1 EAGGTRDSGGT
12 GVTGGTGDTGST
24 HVLRGTRGTRNT
36 GRTGNTN
43 IPMDTRSTVSVLT
56 TEGVGG
62 TGSTPF
68 PRGTRNSE
76 RTGETERI
84 PSDTRKS
91 VDTGHAENTNI
102 PRETSGTGDVMDAG
116 DVGESQTTV
125 VPRPPIPH
133 HRPCRS
139 PNTAPQFQPSSYQAT
154 VEENQP
160 AGTPVIKVTAQ
171 DPDEGEAGRLH
182 YAMAALFDSRSDAL
196 FTVDPVTGAI
206 STAAPLDRESKST
219 HVFRVTA
226 VDHGIPRRSAM
237 ATLTV
242 TVSDTNDHNP
252 AFEQPEYRESVRENL
267 EVGYEVLTVRA
278 TDGDAGPN
286 ANILYR
292 LLNAGDANEVFEID
306 SRSGVIRT
314 RGSVDREAVDAF
326 ELLVE
331 ATDQGQDP
339 GPRSATATV
348 RIAVE
353 DDNDNAPQFSERRY
367 VAQVPEDTV
376 PNAAVLQVT
385 ATDRDKGSNALV
397 HYSIVS
403 GNTRGHFYIDA
414 QTGTL
419 DVVTPLDYE
428 ITKEFTLRIRAQDG
442 GRPPLSNISGLV
454 TIQVLDVN
462 DNAPIFVSTPFQA
475 TVLENVPVGYSV
487 IHVQAIDAD
496 SGDNSRLVYTLL
508 ETGTSF
514 PFAINNST
522 GWIVVASELDRE
534 VVDFYSFGVEAQDQG
549 TPPMASTASVS
560 VTILDVND
568 NSPEFTQREY
578 GARLNED
585 AAVGTSVLT
594 VSAVDRDANSVIT
607 YQISSGNTRNRFSIT
622 SQSGGGLISLAL
634 PLDYKLE
641 RQYLLTIAASD
652 GTRQDTAQ
660 VVVNVT
666 DANTHRPVFQSSH
679 YTININEDR
688 PVGTTVVVIS
698 ATDEDTGENAR
709 ITYLMEDSI
718 PQFSI
723 ATETGAVTTQMELD
737 YEDQVSYTLAIT
749 ARDNGIPQK
758 SDTTYLEILVSDVN
772 DNAPQFLRHSYQ
784 GSIYEDVPTF
794 TSVLQVSA
802 TDRDSGLNGRVFYT
816 FQGGDDGDG
825 DFIIE
830 STSGIV
836 RTLRRLDREN
846 VPLYSLRAFAVDK
859 GVPARR
865 TPVEIQVTVL
875 DVNDNPPV
883 FEQDEFDIFVEENSP
898 IGLVVARITATD
910 PDEGTNAQIMYQ
922 IVEGNIPEV
931 FQLDIFSGEL
941 TALADLDYETKAE
954 YIMVVQATSAPLVSR
969 ATIHVRLRD
978 TNDNSPQLKNFEILF
993 NNYITN
999 RSGSFPG
1006 GVIGRIPAHDPDVS
1020 DHLTYAFEQGNELNL
1035 VLLDP
1040 HSGDLRLSPALDNNR
1055 PLEAVMRVSVSD
1067 GVHSATAQCTL
1078 RVTVIT
1084 DEMLSNSITLRLA
1097 DMSQERF
1104 LSPLLSRFLEG
1115 VASVLATPRHRVVL
1129 FNIQTDTDVGPAR
1142 ILNVS
1147 LSALLPATVPGA
1159 SRFFSSEELQER
1171 LYLNRSL
1178 LAATTA
1184 QRVLPFDD
1192 NVCLREPCENYMRC
1206 VSVLQFDSSAPF
1218 LASDTILFRP
1228 IHPVTGLRCRCPP
1241 GFTGDYCETEIDLC
1255 YSSPCGSNG
1264 RCRSREGGYTCE
1276 CHEDFTAG
1284 DKDAGGGEEIPTLL
1298 LRVLGVTLG
1307 SPGRTRG
1314 LLESGEERGPP
1325 LPILE
1330 MLVPSGYHTGEPCK
1344 LSTWGGHSG
1353 FNGEMCGRWESLSQF
1368 WGSGC
1373 HSGEH
1378 CELSARG
1385 GRCTPG
1391 VCRNGGT
1398 CLNLLVGG
1406 FWCQCPPGHY
1416 EKPFCTMS
1424 TRSFPPHSFLTFRGL
1439 RQRFHFTLGLT
1450 FATQERD
1457 GLLLYNGRFNERHD
1471 FVALE
1476 IVDEQLQLT
1485 FSAGETT
1492 TTVSPFVPGGVSDGQ
1507 WHRVQLHYYNK
1518 PVVGRSGV
1526 PQGPSE
1532 QKVAVVTVDDCDTA
1546 MALRFGPRLGNYSC
1560 AAQGTQTGSKKSLD
1574 LTGPLLLGGVPTLPE
1589 SFPIRSRHFVG
1600 CMRHLHIDQRPVD
1613 MAAFIANNG
1622 TLPGCPPKK
1631 TLCDTNT
1638 CYNGGTCVH
1647 EWEGFSCRCPLGFG
1661 GKTCQEEMAGP
1672 QRFVGS
1678 SRVAWNGLAL
1688 PLSMPWPVR
1697 IMFRTRHPRGVLL
1710 RAGAGA
1716 RLTLILQLSEG
1727 QVEAAAW
1734 QGGARLATLH
1744 LPQAKVNDGAWHH
1757 VELELRGGPGR
1768 SPSATLLL
1776 LTLDYGRHQAVGD
1789 VSGELQGLRLHTL
1802 SLGGLLGNSG
1812 TVEEGFQGCLQGL
1825 RVGDPV
1831 VTAGALNLAQAV
1843 QVNVEGGCAL
1853 PDPCDSGP
1861 CPPHSYCSDDWD
1873 SFSCRCH
1880 PGYFGDSC
1888 VSACA
1893 LDPCEPPGTCTRR
1906 PGTAPGYACHC
1917 PPGTFGAL
1925 CQHRLVTL
1933 WGTRVCWR
1941 SMEHPGGGGGHC
1953 KGHQGQ
1959 GVSGGWASGCA
1970 MGTVHGQELW
1980 WGSMERAQWL
1990 CKSGGRCSHARG
2002 GGGDTPRVA
2011 PAAAMS
2017 PTASTQTATRPR
2029 ASVAVRWDLPAVVTS
2044 PANPC
2049 HPPVTPLFSPATSL
2063 SSHHCP
2069 VTPYHA
2075 PNNPS
2080 DNHYRP
2086 PGGDTCHP
2094 CECYPTG
2101 SLSRRCDANTG
2112 QCPCKAGV
2120 IGRHCDRCDNPF
2132 AEVTASGCEVNYDSC
2147 PRAIEASIWWPR
2159 TRFGLPAAAPCPK
2172 GSVGT
2177 ALRHCDEHKGWL
2189 PPNLFNC
2196 SALAFAALRP
2206 WVSWG
2211 NTSGSQQLVGNESRW
2226 DAGQSQRVALALREA
2241 MREARGYFGSDVHLA
2256 YRLAGALLRHESRQR
2271 GFRLAATQ
2279 DVHFTEN
2286 LLRVS
2291 SALLDMGNKRH
2302 WELIQQTEGGTAQL
2316 LQHFEEYARALARNM
2331 PQTYLSPFT
2340 IVTPN
2345 IVVSVVRLDKS
2356 SFAGARLPR
2365 YEALQGEKLPDLET
2379 TVILPDS
2386 IFWPPEDRRSS
2397 TGHGQAP
2404 QGTGGQEEEEEED
2417 EAGEEEKEEE
2427 AGMTVHF
2434 DTDKRSLRVPKRPII
2449 NTPVVSISVHMG
2461 GMDGVG
2467 GTGTPQALAKPVTL
2481 QFRLLETQER
2491 SKPICVFW
2499 NHSLWAGSVG
2509 GWSARGCEVTF
2520 RNQSHVSCQCHHLT
2534 SFAVLMD
2541 ISRRERSVTSRGEW
2555 PLEGGGA
2562 WGLCIWLEGGHG
2574 LAVTGWVQLACT
2586 VVAIL
2591 LQFLYLS
2598 AVGWALLEALHL
2610 YRRRS
2615 EPRHVDRGP
2624 MRFYHVLGWGLPA
2637 FITGLAVGL
2646 DPEGYGNPD
2655 FCWLALHDSL
2665 VWSLAGPCAAA
2676 LAVGIF
2682 FLVLAARATC
2692 ATAQGF
2698 QKKGS
2703 ASGVRTAAVLLAVPS
2718 LAWLLALLSV
2728 NSDTLLCHYLFAASN
2743 CLQGPLIFLSCVVL
2757 SKEVRRSLRLSCA
2770 RCRHPPLASKAT
2782 LTPAYGRDS
2791 TYVAGQLYP
2800 PSGGGSSGSLHSTA
2814 RSGKSHHSYIPF
2826 VRREDSGLA
2835 GSPGLVPL
2843 PESGGLFLDAQDQ
2856 PEGMASPIGQVRPAS
2871 AQEAGGVSGHP
2882 LTHDPPEHDTDSD
2895 SDLSLDD
2902 PSGSYG
2908 STHSSDSEDEAPR
2921 GWDPLPGAPP
2931 GPPSPGDPLVPPGC
2945 PYWPG
2950 EFVTRASESEGPGG
2964 SEGLQV
2970 QPAGGQGH
2978 PWGDHPQHNG
2988 EALPRDPL
2996 LLPLPHPH
3004 KGTGCHGKGGHSNL
3018 TSPPMGD
3025 AAPAGILKKKCL
3037 PPISERSSAQRPGPP
3052 PPPPACTAASSGSDG
3067 GAPPISRPRQSLQEQ
3082 LSGLTPIAMS
3092 IHTGTADEDSSGSE
3106 SDETSI

>member
-1 EAGGTRDSGGT
+1 MQSGAEGPQPQPQLPPAPHLRGGVTHGRVAPFHPHAGGLGCAPLRVRGKPPAAPRVSGGT
-12 GVTGGTGDTGST
+12 GGERPRESPEPPAEAGGSRRSKCRPGAGGPLPATRPTRSAGGGLDSAPPARTHAPGTAPAWGMAAPTDRGDPPPSSFPSPSQSGPAPA
-24 HVLRGTRGTRNT
+24 
-36 GRTGNTN
+36 N
-43 IPMDTRSTVSVLT
+43 IPC
-56 TEGVGG
+56 
-62 TGSTPF
+62 P
-68 PRGTRNSE
+68 
-76 RTGETERI
+76 
-84 PSDTRKS
+84 
-91 VDTGHAENTNI
+91 
-102 PRETSGTGDVMDAG
+102 
-116 DVGESQTTV
+116 
-125 VPRPPIPH
+125 
-133 HRPCRS
+133 
-139 PNTAPQFQPSSYQAT
+139 PQFPSSYQAT
-154 VEENQP
+154 VEENRP
-160 AGTPVIKVTAQ
+160 AGTPVTQVTAQ
-171 DPDEGEAGRLH
+171 DPDEGEAGRLR

-196 FTVDPVTGAI
+196 FTVDAVTGAI

-226 VDHGIPRRSAM
+226 VDHGTPRRSAM

-242 TVSDTNDHNP
+242 TVSDANDHDP

-278 TDGDAGPN
+278 TDGDSGPN

-314 RGSVDREAVDAF
+314 RGPVDREAVDAF

-348 RIAVE
+348 RITVE
-353 DDNDNAPQFSERRY
+353 DDNDNTPQFSERRY
-367 VAQVPEDTV
+367 VAQVPEDVV
-376 PNAAVLQVT
+376 PNAAVLRVT

-428 ITKEFTLRIRAQDG
+428 VTKEFTLRIRAQDG

-508 ETGTSF
+508 ETGTGF
-514 PFAINNST
+514 PFTINNST

-560 VTILDVND
+560 VTVLDVND

-594 VSAVDRDANSVIT
+594 VSAIDRDANSVIT

-622 SQSGGGLISLAL
+622 SQSGGGLLSLAL

-660 VVVNVT
+660 VIVNVT

-679 YTININEDR
+679 YTVNINEDR

-709 ITYLMEDSI
+709 ITYVMEDSI
-718 PQFSI
+718 PQFRI
-723 ATETGAVTTQMELD
+723 AAETGAVTTQMELD

-784 GSIYEDVPTF
+784 GSIYEDVPPF

-846 VPLYSLRAFAVDK
+846 VPLYSLRAFAMDK
-859 GVPARR
+859 GFPARR

-941 TALADLDYETKAE
+941 TALADLDYEAKAE

-969 ATIHVRLRD
+969 ATVHVRLRD
-978 TNDNSPQLKNFEILF
+978 ANDNSPQLKNFEILF

-1115 VASVLATPRHRVVL
+1115 VAAVLATPRHRVVL

-1147 LSALLPATVPGA
+1147 LSALLPAVVPGA

-1178 LAATTA
+1178 LAVTTA
-1184 QRVLPFDD
+1184 QHVLPFDD

-1276 CHEDFTAG
+1276 CHEDFT
-1284 DKDAGGGEEIPTLL
+1284 
-1298 LRVLGVTLG
+1298 
-1307 SPGRTRG
+1307 
-1314 LLESGEERGPP
+1314 
-1325 LPILE
+1325 
-1330 MLVPSGYHTGEPCK
+1330 
-1344 LSTWGGHSG
+1344 
-1353 FNGEMCGRWESLSQF
+1353 
-1368 WGSGC
+1368 
-1373 HSGEH
+1373 GEH

-1406 FWCQCPPGHY
+1406 FRCQCPPGHY

-1424 TRSFPPHSFLTFRGL
+1424 TRSFPPRSFLTFRGL

-1450 FATQERD
+1450 FATRERD

-1638 CYNGGTCVH
+1638 CHNGGTCVH
-1647 EWEGFSCRCPLGFG
+1647 EWGGFSCRCPLGFG

-1688 PLSMPWPVR
+1688 PLSLPWPLR

-1710 RAGAGA
+1710 RAGAGG
-1716 RLTLILQLSEG
+1716 RLTLTLQVG
-1727 QVEAAAW
+1727 MGGTW
-1734 QGGARLATLH
+1734 GGHGGGRQGSFPEESAR
-1744 LPQAKVNDGAWHH
+1744 G
-1757 VELELRGGPGR
+1757 
-1768 SPSATLLL
+1768 
-1776 LTLDYGRHQAVGD
+1776 
-1789 VSGELQGLRLHTL
+1789 
-1802 SLGGLLGNSG
+1802 
-1812 TVEEGFQGCLQGL
+1812 GL

-1831 VTAGALNLAQAV
+1831 VTAGALSLAQAV

-1861 CPPHSYCSDDWD
+1861 CPSHSYCSDDWD

-1906 PGTAPGYACHC
+1906 PGTASGYACHC

-1925 CQHRLVTL
+1925 CQHRLAQPCPR
-1933 WGTRVCWR
+1933 G
-1941 SMEHPGGGGGHC
+1941 
-1953 KGHQGQ
+1953 
-1959 GVSGGWASGCA
+1959 
-1970 MGTVHGQELW
+1970 W
-1980 WGSMERAQWL
+1980 WGHPTCGPCSCDVTHGFDPDCNKTTGECR
-1990 CKSGGRCSHARG
+1990 CK
-2002 GGGDTPRVA
+2002 
-2011 PAAAMS
+2011 
-2017 PTASTQTATRPR
+2017 
-2029 ASVAVRWDLPAVVTS
+2029 
-2044 PANPC
+2044 
-2049 HPPVTPLFSPATSL
+2049 
-2063 SSHHCP
+2063 
-2069 VTPYHA
+2069 
-2075 PNNPS
+2075 

-2101 SLSRRCDANTG
+2101 SLSRRCDATTG

-2159 TRFGLPAAAPCPK
+2159 TRFGLPATAPCPK

-2206 WVSWG
+2206 W
-2211 NTSGSQQLVGNESRW
+2211 LVGNESRW
-2226 DAGQSQRVALALREA
+2226 DAGQSRRVALALREA
-2241 MREARGYFGSDVHLA
+2241 MRGARGYFGSDVHLA

-2286 LLRVS
+2286 LLRVG
-2291 SALLDMGNKRH
+2291 SALLDAGNKRH

-2316 LQHFEEYARALARNM
+2316 LRHFEEYARALAWNM

-2345 IVVSVVRLDKS
+2345 IGQWGHAWPEGCER
-2356 SFAGARLPR
+2356 GICPGTWARWGHVCAWGH
-2365 YEALQGEKLPDLET
+2365 ALGSLTP
-2379 TVILPDS
+2379 V
-2386 IFWPPEDRRSS
+2386 PP
-2397 TGHGQAP
+2397 
-2404 QGTGGQEEEEEED
+2404 
-2417 EAGEEEKEEE
+2417 
-2427 AGMTVHF
+2427 
-2434 DTDKRSLRVPKRPII
+2434 RVPKRPVI
-2449 NTPVVSISVHMG
+2449 NTPVVSISVHAG
-2461 GMDGVG
+2461 GAGGVG
-2467 GTGTPQALAKPVTL
+2467 GTGTPRALAKPVTL

-2499 NHSLWAGSVG
+2499 NHSLAGGAG

-2520 RNQSHVSCQCHHLT
+2520 RNRSHVSCQCHHLT

-2541 ISRRERSVTSRGEW
+2541 ISRRENGEVL
-2555 PLEGGGA
+2555 PLAALTYGSLGV
-2562 WGLCIWLEGGHG
+2562 G
-2574 LAVTGWVQLACT
+2574 LAGLALVVLALGTLRQLRSNRHSIRRHGAAALLLAQLVFLLGINQLACT

-2665 VWSLAGPCAAA
+2665 VWSLAGPCAA
-2676 LAVGIF
+2676 VGIF

-2692 ATAQGF
+2692 ATPQGF

-2703 ASGVRTAAVLLAVPS
+2703 ASGVRTAAVLLAMPS

-2743 CLQGPLIFLSCVVL
+2743 CLQVSGDPQNTHPETPKTHTPGTSRATTPGTTKD
-2757 SKEVRRSLRLSCA
+2757 SRTPKP
-2770 RCRHPPLASKAT
+2770 PPLGLLETPEPPEPPT
-2782 LTPAYGRDS
+2782 LGTSRLPHLFVGHPMGTEGSFAICRALRGGTQCVWGTSTTPWCPWGAPSAYGGPSSCLR
-2791 TYVAGQLYP
+2791 YQWGA
-2800 PSGGGSSGSLHSTA
+2800 PSGYGGTLILFA
-2814 RSGKSHHSYIPF
+2814 
-2826 VRREDSGLA
+2826 
-2835 GSPGLVPL
+2835 VP
-2843 PESGGLFLDAQDQ
+2843 
-2856 PEGMASPIGQVRPAS
+2856 V
-2871 AQEAGGVSGHP
+2871 
-2882 LTHDPPEHDTDSD
+2882 
-2895 SDLSLDD
+2895 
-2902 PSGSYG
+2902 
-2908 STHSSDSEDEAPR
+2908 
-2921 GWDPLPGAPP
+2921 
-2931 GPPSPGDPLVPPGC
+2931 GC
-2945 PYWPG
+2945 
-2950 EFVTRASESEGPGG
+2950 T
-2964 SEGLQV
+2964 
-2970 QPAGGQGH
+2970 
-2978 PWGDHPQHNG
+2978 
-2988 EALPRDPL
+2988 
-2996 LLPLPHPH
+2996 
-3004 KGTGCHGKGGHSNL
+3004 
-3018 TSPPMGD
+3018 
-3025 AAPAGILKKKCL
+3025 
-3037 PPISERSSAQRPGPP
+3037 
-3052 PPPPACTAASSGSDG
+3052 
-3067 GAPPISRPRQSLQEQ
+3067 
-3082 LSGLTPIAMS
+3082 
-3092 IHTGTADEDSSGSE
+3092 
-3106 SDETSI
+3106 

>member
-1 EAGGTRDSGGT
+1 SVCAIHTRGWVCATPAPLRALLHPRAPPAGSTPPRPPPPPALHAVPGPALLPAAAGAGGTGTAGGARGRGGGWGGWGEKRRRRRRGGAGRSGHRRQRPHRAMGAPPAR
-12 GVTGGTGDTGST
+12 GAALRLPPPPPPPPPPPLLSPVT
-24 HVLRGTRGTRNT
+24 
-36 GRTGNTN
+36 
-43 IPMDTRSTVSVLT
+43 
-56 TEGVGG
+56 
-62 TGSTPF
+62 
-68 PRGTRNSE
+68 
-76 RTGETERI
+76 
-84 PSDTRKS
+84 PSHSRW
-91 VDTGHAENTNI
+91 
-102 PRETSGTGDVMDAG
+102 R
-116 DVGESQTTV
+116 
-125 VPRPPIPH
+125 
-133 HRPCRS
+133 RS
-139 PNTAPQFQPSSYQAT
+139 PNTAPQFQPSSYQAS
-154 VEENQP
+154 VGENRP
-160 AGTPVIKVTAQ
+160 AGTPVTRVTAV

-196 FTVDPVTGAI
+196 FAMDPDTGTVT
-206 STAAPLDRESKST
+206 TATPLDRESKST

-226 VDHGIPRRSAM
+226 VDHGTPRRSAM

-242 TVSDTNDHNP
+242 TVSDANDHDP

-286 ANILYR
+286 ANVLYR
-292 LLNAGDANEVFEID
+292 LLNAGGANEVFEID
-306 SRSGVIRT
+306 PRSGVIRT
-314 RGSVDREAVDAF
+314 RGPVDREAVEAF

-331 ATDQGQDP
+331 ATDQGQEP
-339 GPRSATATV
+339 GPRSAMATV

-353 DDNDNAPQFSERRY
+353 DDNDNAPQFSEKRY
-367 VAQVPEDTV
+367 VAQVPEDV
-376 PNAAVLQVT
+376 APNSAVLRVT

-414 QTGTL
+414 QTGAL
-419 DVVTPLDYE
+419 DVVSPLDYE
-428 ITKEFTLRIRAQDG
+428 VSKEFTLRIRAQDG

-496 SGDNSRLVYTLL
+496 SGDNGRLVYTLL
-508 ETGTSF
+508 ETGAGF
-514 PFAINNST
+514 PFTINNST

-534 VVDFYSFGVEAQDQG
+534 AVDFYNFEVEAQDQG
-549 TPPMASTASVS
+549 NPPMASSASVS

-578 GARLNED
+578 SARLNED

-679 YTININEDR
+679 YTVNVNEDR

-718 PQFSI
+718 PQFRI
-723 ATETGAVTTQMELD
+723 AAETGAVTTQMELD

-749 ARDNGIPQK
+749 ARDNGIPQ
-758 SDTTYLEILVSDVN
+758 N
-772 DNAPQFLRHSYQ
+772 
-784 GSIYEDVPTF
+784 
-794 TSVLQVSA
+794 VLQVSA

-846 VPLYSLRAFAVDK
+846 VPLYTLRAFAVDK
-859 GVPARR
+859 GVPAKR

-883 FEQDEFDIFVEENSP
+883 FERDEFDIFVEENSP

-941 TALADLDYETKAE
+941 TALADLDYESKAE
-954 YIMVVQATSAPLVSR
+954 YVMVVQATSAPLVSR
-969 ATIHVRLRD
+969 ATVHVRLRD
-978 TNDNSPQLKNFEILF
+978 ANDNSPQLKNFEILF

-1020 DHLTYAFEQGNELNL
+1020 DSLTYAFEQGNELNL

-1115 VASVLATPRHRVVL
+1115 VAAVLATPRHRVVL
-1129 FNIQTDTDVGPAR
+1129 FNIQTDTDVGTAR

-1147 LSALLPATVPGA
+1147 LSVLLPASGHGA
-1159 SRFFSSEELQER
+1159 RFFSSEELQER

-1178 LAATTA
+1178 LAAISA

-1192 NVCLREPCENYMRC
+1192 NICLREPCENYMRC

-1276 CHEDFTAG
+1276 CHEDFT
-1284 DKDAGGGEEIPTLL
+1284 GE
-1298 LRVLGVTLG
+1298 R
-1307 SPGRTRG
+1307 
-1314 LLESGEERGPP
+1314 
-1325 LPILE
+1325 
-1330 MLVPSGYHTGEPCK
+1330 
-1344 LSTWGGHSG
+1344 
-1353 FNGEMCGRWESLSQF
+1353 
-1368 WGSGC
+1368 
-1373 HSGEH
+1373 

-1385 GRCTPG
+1385 GRCAPG

-1406 FWCQCPPGHY
+1406 FRCQCPPGHY

-1424 TRSFPPHSFLTFRGL
+1424 TRSFPPRSFLTFRGL
-1439 RQRFHFTLGLT
+1439 RQRFHFTLALT
-1450 FATQERD
+1450 FATKERD
-1457 GLLLYNGRFNERHD
+1457 GLLLYNGRFNEKHD

-1476 IVDEQLQLT
+1476 IVGEQVQLT

-1518 PVVGRSGV
+1518 PVLGRSGL

-1532 QKVAVVTVDDCDTA
+1532 QKVAVVTVDDCDTG
-1546 MALRFGPRLGNYSC
+1546 MALRFGPVLGNYSC
-1560 AAQGTQTGSKKSLD
+1560 AAQGTQSGSKKSLD

-1589 SFPIRSRHFVG
+1589 SFPIRSRQFVG

-1622 TLPGCPPKK
+1622 TLPGCPAKK
-1631 TLCDTNT
+1631 TLCDAST
-1638 CYNGGTCVH
+1638 CHNGGTCVH
-1647 EWEGFSCRCPLGFG
+1647 EWDSFSCRCPLGFG
-1661 GKTCQEEMAGP
+1661 GKTCQEEMASP
-1672 QRFVGS
+1672 QRFLGS
-1678 SRVAWNGLAL
+1678 SRVSWSGLAL
-1688 PLSMPWPVR
+1688 PITLPWHLGL
-1697 IMFRTRHPRGVLL
+1697 MFRTRHPRGLLL
-1710 RAGAGA
+1710 RASAGPRA
-1716 RLTLILQLSEG
+1716 TLTLQLSEG
-1727 QVEAAAW
+1727 QAEAGVW
-1734 QGGARLATLH
+1734 QGGSRLAWLR
-1744 LPQAKVNDGAWHH
+1744 LPHAKVNDGDWHH
-1757 VELELRGGPGR
+1757 LQLELRGAPGR
-1768 SPSATLLL
+1768 PPPATLLL
-1776 LTLDYGRHQAVGD
+1776 LALDYGRHQVGWD
-1789 VSGELQGLRLHTL
+1789 LRGGGGKLRHGAGTPLCSPHGGDNVVVTQG
-1802 SLGGLLGNSG
+1802 
-1812 TVEEGFQGCLQGL
+1812 V
-1825 RVGDPV
+1825 RVGE
-1831 VTAGALNLAQAV
+1831 TAASAVALSVAQAA

-1893 LDPCEPPGTCTRR
+1893 L
-1906 PGTAPGYACHC
+1906 
-1917 PPGTFGAL
+1917 
-1925 CQHRLVTL
+1925 
-1933 WGTRVCWR
+1933 
-1941 SMEHPGGGGGHC
+1941 
-1953 KGHQGQ
+1953 
-1959 GVSGGWASGCA
+1959 
-1970 MGTVHGQELW
+1970 
-1980 WGSMERAQWL
+1980 
-1990 CKSGGRCSHARG
+1990 
-2002 GGGDTPRVA
+2002 
-2011 PAAAMS
+2011 
-2017 PTASTQTATRPR
+2017 
-2029 ASVAVRWDLPAVVTS
+2029 
-2044 PANPC
+2044 NPC
-2049 HPPVTPLFSPATSL
+2049 QSPATCARKPGSA
-2063 SSHHCP
+2063 HGYTCECP
-2069 VTPYHA
+2069 QGHFGPYCEHKEAQPCPRGWWGHPTCGPCSCDVTKGFDPDC
-2075 PNNPS
+2075 NKTTGECRCKE
-2080 DNHYRP
+2080 NHYRP
-2086 PGGDTCHP
+2086 AGSDSCLL
-2094 CECYPTG
+2094 CDCYPTG
-2101 SLSRRCDANTG
+2101 SLSRLCDATSG

-2172 GSVGT
+2172 GSIGT
-2177 ALRHCDEHKGWL
+2177 AVRHCDEHKGWL

-2196 SALAFAALRP
+2196 SSLAFAALRA
-2206 WVSWG
+2206 WAERLSR
-2211 NTSGSQQLVGNESRW
+2211 NESAL
-2226 DAGQSQRVALALREA
+2226 DPAQSRRVALQLHDATRRTA
-2241 MREARGYFGSDVHLA
+2241 AYFGSDLRLA
-2256 YRLAGALLRHESRQR
+2256 YRLASRLLQHESAQR

-2286 LLRVS
+2286 LLRVG
-2291 SALLDMGNKRH
+2291 SALLDTSNKRH
-2302 WELIQQTEGGTAQL
+2302 WELIQQTEGGTAWL
-2316 LQHFEEYARALARNM
+2316 LKHFEDYASALAQNM

-2345 IVVSVVRLDKS
+2345 I
-2356 SFAGARLPR
+2356 
-2365 YEALQGEKLPDLET
+2365 GERGHPPGMGTCVCPGRGWCWGRGCAWEMCPVET
-2379 TVILPDS
+2379 Y
-2386 IFWPPEDRRSS
+2386 
-2397 TGHGQAP
+2397 
-2404 QGTGGQEEEEEED
+2404 EEEEVTLVTRHKRHPALGEGQAIASVIIYRTL
-2417 EAGEEEKEEE
+2417 AGLLPEQY
-2427 AGMTVHF
+2427 

-2449 NTPVVSISVHMG
+2449 NTPVVSISVHAG
-2461 GMDGVG
+2461 GARA
-2467 GTGTPQALAKPVTL
+2467 PRALAKPITL

-2499 NHSLWAGSVG
+2499 NHSLLAGGTG
-2509 GWSARGCEVTF
+2509 GWSARGCEVVF
-2520 RNQSHVSCQCHHLT
+2520 RNRSHVSCQCHHLT

-2541 ISRRERSVTSRGEW
+2541 ISRRENGEIL
-2555 PLEGGGA
+2555 PLAALTYASLGV
-2562 WGLCIWLEGGHG
+2562 G
-2574 LAVTGWVQLACT
+2574 LAGLLLAVLALGGLRGLRSNRHSIRRHGATALLLAQLVFLLGINQLACT

-2591 LQFLYLS
+2591 LQFLYMS
-2598 AVGWALLEALHL
+2598 AVGWALLEGLHL

-2655 FCWLALHDSL
+2655 FCWLSIHDSL
-2665 VWSLAGPCAAA
+2665 VWSLAGPIACAV
-2676 LAVGIF
+2676 AV
-2682 FLVLAARATC
+2682 RM
-2692 ATAQGF
+2692 
-2698 QKKGS
+2698 
-2703 ASGVRTAAVLLAVPS
+2703 
-2718 LAWLLALLSV
+2718 
-2728 NSDTLLCHYLFAASN
+2728 
-2743 CLQGPLIFLSCVVL
+2743 
-2757 SKEVRRSLRLSCA
+2757 
-2770 RCRHPPLASKAT
+2770 
-2782 LTPAYGRDS
+2782 
-2791 TYVAGQLYP
+2791 
-2800 PSGGGSSGSLHSTA
+2800 GGGWLGGVPGSPMGA
-2814 RSGKSHHSYIPF
+2814 RSPPAHPSAPTGQH
-2826 VRREDSGLA
+2826 L
-2835 GSPGLVPL
+2835 L
-2843 PESGGLFLDAQDQ
+2843 P
-2856 PEGMASPIGQVRPAS
+2856 R
-2871 AQEAGGVSGHP
+2871 
-2882 LTHDPPEHDTDSD
+2882 
-2895 SDLSLDD
+2895 
-2902 PSGSYG
+2902 
-2908 STHSSDSEDEAPR
+2908 
-2921 GWDPLPGAPP
+2921 
-2931 GPPSPGDPLVPPGC
+2931 
-2945 PYWPG
+2945 
-2950 EFVTRASESEGPGG
+2950 
-2964 SEGLQV
+2964 
-2970 QPAGGQGH
+2970 AGGQGH
-2978 PWGDHPQHNG
+2978 LRHPAGLREEGHGVSHAGG
-2988 EALPRDPL
+2988 EAPV
-2996 LLPLPHPH
+2996 
-3004 KGTGCHGKGGHSNL
+3004 GGRGARGAGV
-3018 TSPPMGD
+3018 PVGGRGAWVAGAPMGGRG
-3025 AAPAGILKKKCL
+3025 AQSAGVPVGGREAWGVGTPLGGRGYWVLRCPWVTGGTQGVRGWQGHMKGVGHPRVAGQTWCLWPGRRSGCPQGSAEPAT
-3037 PPISERSSAQRPGPP
+3037 RA
-3052 PPPPACTAASSGSDG
+3052 
-3067 GAPPISRPRQSLQEQ
+3067 
-3082 LSGLTPIAMS
+3082 GLRA
-3092 IHTGTADEDSSGSE
+3092 GC
-3106 SDETSI
+3106 

>member
-1 EAGGTRDSGGT
+1 MSTRDA
-12 GVTGGTGDTGST
+12 
-24 HVLRGTRGTRNT
+24 
-36 GRTGNTN
+36 GRTGD
-43 IPMDTRSTVSVLT
+43 I
-56 TEGVGG
+56 
-62 TGSTPF
+62 GSTQIP
-68 PRGTRNSE
+68 GDAGRN
-76 RTGETERI
+76 R
-84 PSDTRKS
+84 
-91 VDTGHAENTNI
+91 DTGHTGQTGKVPGSTRDTRCGEDAGKVPRDARST
-102 PRETSGTGDVMDAG
+102 RETVSTGDIGDPPTAG
-116 DVGESQTTV
+116 AAGSPVTRS
-125 VPRPPIPH
+125 RS
-133 HRPCRS
+133 RRRRS
-139 PNTAPQFQPSSYQAT
+139 PNTAPQFQPSSYQAS
-154 VEENQP
+154 VGENRP
-160 AGTPVIKVTAQ
+160 AGTPVTQVTAV
-171 DPDEGEAGRLH
+171 DPDEGEAGRLL

-196 FTVDPVTGAI
+196 FAMDPVTGAVT
-206 STAAPLDRESKST
+206 TAAPLDRESKST

-226 VDHGIPRRSAM
+226 VDHGTPRRSAM

-242 TVSDTNDHNP
+242 TVSDANDHDP

-286 ANILYR
+286 ANVLYR
-292 LLNAGDANEVFEID
+292 LLNAGGANEVFEID
-306 SRSGVIRT
+306 PRSGVIRT
-314 RGSVDREAVDAF
+314 RGPVDREEVEAF

-331 ATDQGQDP
+331 AADQGQEP

-353 DDNDNAPQFSERRY
+353 DDNDNAPQFSEKRY
-367 VAQVPEDTV
+367 VAQVPEDV
-376 PNAAVLQVT
+376 APNSAVLQVT

-414 QTGTL
+414 QTGAL
-419 DVVTPLDYE
+419 DVVSPLDYE
-428 ITKEFTLRIRAQDG
+428 VSKEFTLRIRAQDG

-454 TIQVLDVN
+454 TVQVLDVN

-487 IHVQAIDAD
+487 IHIQAIDAD
-496 SGDNSRLVYTLL
+496 SGDNGRLVYTLL
-508 ETGTSF
+508 ETGASF

-534 VVDFYSFGVEAQDQG
+534 AVDFYSFGVEARDQG
-549 TPPMASTASVS
+549 SPPMASSASVS
-560 VTILDVND
+560 VTVLDVND

-585 AAVGTSVLT
+585 AAVGSSVLT

-679 YTININEDR
+679 YTVNINEDR

-718 PQFSI
+718 PQFRI
-723 ATETGAVTTQMELD
+723 AAETGAVTTQMELD
-737 YEDQVSYTLAIT
+737 YEDQVSYTLAVT

-772 DNAPQFLRHSYQ
+772 DNAPQFLRDSYQ
-784 GSIYEDVPTF
+784 GSVYEDVPAF

-846 VPLYSLRAFAVDK
+846 VPLYTLRAFAVDK
-859 GVPARR
+859 GVPAKR

-883 FEQDEFDIFVEENSP
+883 FERDEFDIFVEENSP

-941 TALADLDYETKAE
+941 TALADLDYESKAE
-954 YIMVVQATSAPLVSR
+954 YVMVVQATSAPLVSR
-969 ATIHVRLRD
+969 ATVHVRLRD
-978 TNDNSPQLKNFEILF
+978 ANDNSPQLKNFEILF

-1006 GVIGRIPAHDPDVS
+1006 GVIGRVPAHDPDVS
-1020 DHLTYAFEQGNELNL
+1020 DSLTYAFEQGNELNL

-1040 HSGDLRLSPALDNNR
+1040 RSGDLRLSPALDNNR

-1115 VASVLATPRHRVVL
+1115 VAAVLAAPRHRVVL
-1129 FNIQTDTDVGPAR
+1129 FNIQADTDVGSAR

-1147 LSALLPATVPGA
+1147 LSVLLPASARGA
-1159 SRFFSSEELQER
+1159 RFFSSEELQER

-1178 LAATTA
+1178 LAAISA

-1255 YSSPCGSNG
+1255 YSSPCGAHG

-1276 CHEDFTAG
+1276 CHEDFT
-1284 DKDAGGGEEIPTLL
+1284 
-1298 LRVLGVTLG
+1298 
-1307 SPGRTRG
+1307 
-1314 LLESGEERGPP
+1314 
-1325 LPILE
+1325 
-1330 MLVPSGYHTGEPCK
+1330 
-1344 LSTWGGHSG
+1344 
-1353 FNGEMCGRWESLSQF
+1353 
-1368 WGSGC
+1368 
-1373 HSGEH
+1373 GEH

-1385 GRCTPG
+1385 GRCAPG

-1406 FWCQCPPGHY
+1406 FRCQCPPGHY

-1424 TRSFPPHSFLTFRGL
+1424 TRSFPPRSFLTFRGL

-1450 FATQERD
+1450 FATKERD
-1457 GLLLYNGRFNERHD
+1457 GLLLYNGRFNEKHD

-1476 IVDEQLQLT
+1476 IVGEQVQLT

-1518 PVVGRSGV
+1518 PVVGRSGL

-1532 QKVAVVTVDDCDTA
+1532 QKVAVVAVDECDTGV
-1546 MALRFGPRLGNYSC
+1546 ALRFGPLLGNYSC
-1560 AAQGTQTGSKKSLD
+1560 AAQGTQSGSKKSLD

-1622 TLPGCPPKK
+1622 TLPGCPAKK
-1631 TLCDTNT
+1631 TLCDAGT
-1638 CYNGGTCVH
+1638 CRNGGTCVH
-1647 EWEGFSCRCPLGFG
+1647 EWDGFSCRCPLGFG
-1661 GKTCQEEMAGP
+1661 GQTCQEEMASP
-1672 QRFVGS
+1672 QRFLGS
-1678 SRVAWNGLAL
+1678 SRLWWGALAL
-1688 PLSMPWPVR
+1688 PLALPWHLAL
-1697 IMFRTRHPRGVLL
+1697 MFRTRHPRGLLL
-1710 RAGAGA
+1710 RASAGPRTA
-1716 RLTLILQLSEG
+1716 IALQLSEG
-1727 QVEAAAW
+1727 QVEAEVW
-1734 QGGARLATLH
+1734 QGGARLAWLR
-1744 LPQAKVNDGAWHH
+1744 LPHAKVDDGAWHH
-1757 VELELRGGPGR
+1757 VQLELRGAPGR
-1768 SPSATLLL
+1768 DPPATLLL
-1776 LTLDYGRHQAVGD
+1776 LALDYGRHQAVAD
-1789 VSGELQGLRLHTL
+1789 VAAELQGLRLRTL
-1802 SLGGLLGNSG
+1802 SVGGLPGDGG
-1812 TVEEGFQGCLQGL
+1812 TVEQGFRGCLQGV
-1825 RVGDPV
+1825 RVGQ
-1831 VTAGALNLAQAV
+1831 AALSVAQATR
-1843 QVNVEGGCAL
+1843 VNVEGGCAL

-1861 CPPHSYCSDDWD
+1861 CPPHSSCSDDWD
-1873 SFSCRCH
+1873 SFSCRCQ
-1880 PGYFGDSC
+1880 PGYFGESC

-1893 LDPCEPPGTCTRR
+1893 LNPCQPPATCARR
-1906 PGTAPGYACHC
+1906 PGSAHGYACQC
-1917 PPGTFGAL
+1917 PQGHFGPY
-1925 CQHRLVTL
+1925 CEHREAQPCPR
-1933 WGTRVCWR
+1933 G
-1941 SMEHPGGGGGHC
+1941 
-1953 KGHQGQ
+1953 
-1959 GVSGGWASGCA
+1959 
-1970 MGTVHGQELW
+1970 W
-1980 WGSMERAQWL
+1980 WGHPTCGPCACDVAQGFDPDCNKTTGECR
-1990 CKSGGRCSHARG
+1990 CKE
-2002 GGGDTPRVA
+2002 
-2011 PAAAMS
+2011 
-2017 PTASTQTATRPR
+2017 
-2029 ASVAVRWDLPAVVTS
+2029 
-2044 PANPC
+2044 
-2049 HPPVTPLFSPATSL
+2049 
-2063 SSHHCP
+2063 
-2069 VTPYHA
+2069 
-2075 PNNPS
+2075 
-2080 DNHYRP
+2080 NHYRP
-2086 PGGDTCHP
+2086 AGGGACLP
-2094 CECYPTG
+2094 CDCYPTG
-2101 SLSRRCDANTG
+2101 SLSRRCHPASG
-2112 QCPCKAGV
+2112 QCPCKGGV

-2159 TRFGLPAAAPCPK
+2159 TRFGLPAVAPCPK
-2172 GSVGT
+2172 GSIGT
-2177 ALRHCDEHKGWL
+2177 AVRHCDEHRGWL

-2196 SALAFAALRP
+2196 SSLAFAALRG
-2206 WVSWG
+2206 WAER
-2211 NTSGSQQLVGNESRW
+2211 LVRNESAL
-2226 DAGQSQRVALALREA
+2226 DPAQSRRVALQLHEA
-2241 MREARGYFGSDVHLA
+2241 TRRTAAYFGSDLRLA
-2256 YRLAGALLRHESRQR
+2256 YRLASRLLQHESAQR

-2286 LLRVS
+2286 LLRVG
-2291 SALLDMGNKRH
+2291 SALLDASNKRH
-2302 WELIQQTEGGTAQL
+2302 WELIQQTEGGTAWL
-2316 LQHFEEYARALARNM
+2316 LKHFEEYASALAQNM

-2345 IVVSVVRLDKS
+2345 IVVSVVRLDKQS
-2356 SFAGARLPR
+2356 VAGARLPR
-2365 YEALQGEKLPDLET
+2365 YEALRGEKPPDLET
-2379 TVILPDS
+2379 TVILPDGV
-2386 IFWPPEDRRSS
+2386 FRPPEGRHPSA
-2397 TGHGQAP
+2397 GHGQLP
-2404 QGTGGQEEEEEED
+2404 QEEEEEEQED
-2417 EAGEEEKEEE
+2417 EGTAEDEEDEDEEEVTLVTRRKRHPAPGQGQAIASVIIYRTL
-2427 AGMTVHF
+2427 AGLLPERY
-2434 DTDKRSLRVPKRPII
+2434 DTDKRSLRVPKRPVI
-2449 NTPVVSISVHMG
+2449 NTPVVSISVHAAG
-2461 GMDGVG
+2461 ARA
-2467 GTGTPQALAKPVTL
+2467 PRALPKPITL

-2491 SKPICVFW
+2491 SKPVCVFW
-2499 NHSLWAGSVG
+2499 NHSLLTGGAG
-2509 GWSARGCEVTF
+2509 GWSARGCEVAF
-2520 RNQSHVSCQCHHLT
+2520 RNRSHVSCQCHHLT

-2541 ISRRERSVTSRGEW
+2541 ISRRENGEIL
-2555 PLEGGGA
+2555 PLAPLTYASLGV
-2562 WGLCIWLEGGHG
+2562 G
-2574 LAVTGWVQLACT
+2574 LAGLLLAVLALGGPRGPRSNRHSIRRHGATALLLAQLVFLLGINQADLPLACT

-2591 LQFLYLS
+2591 LQFLYMS

-2624 MRFYHVLGWGLPA
+2624 MRFYHILGWGLPA

-2655 FCWLALHDSL
+2655 FCWLSIHDSL
-2665 VWSLAGPCAAA
+2665 VWSLAGPIACAV
-2676 LAVGIF
+2676 AVSIF
-2682 FLVLAARATC
+2682 FLVLAARASC
-2692 ATAQGF
+2692 ATRGF
-2698 QKKGS
+2698 EKRGTAPGLQ
-2703 ASGVRTAAVLLAVPS
+2703 TAAVVLALPG

-2728 NSDTLLCHYLFAASN
+2728 NSDALLLHYLFAASN
-2743 CLQGPLIFLSCVVL
+2743 CLQGPLIFLFCVVL

-2770 RCRHPPLASKAT
+2770 RRRGPDPALATKST
-2782 LTPAYGRDS
+2782 LTPAYGCDS
-2791 TYVAGQLYP
+2791 TYVAGRLYP
-2800 PSGGGSSGSLHSTA
+2800 APVGGSTGSLHSTA

-2835 GSPGLVPL
+2835 GSPGRRALAEP
-2843 PESGGLFLDAQDQ
+2843 GGLFLDAQDQ
-2856 PEGMASPIGQVRPAS
+2856 PE
-2871 AQEAGGVSGHP
+2871 
-2882 LTHDPPEHDTDSD
+2882 EHDTDSD
-2895 SDLSLDD
+2895 SDLSLEDG
-2902 PSGSYG
+2902 SGSFG
-2908 STHSSDSEDEAPR
+2908 STRSSDSEDETPPA
-2921 GWDPLPGAPP
+2921 GWGTLPGAPP
-2931 GPPSPGDPLVPPGC
+2931 RPPGPGDSLVAPGH

-2950 EFVTRASESEGPGG
+2950 EFVTTASESEGQGG
-2964 SEGLQV
+2964 SEPLRV
-2970 QPAGGQGH
+2970 EPAGGEG
-2978 PWGDHPQHNG
+2978 PPRGDPPRLNG
-2988 EALPRDPL
+2988 EALPRDPPP
-2996 LLPLPHPH
+2996 LPLPHPH
-3004 KGTGCHGKGGHSNL
+3004 KG
-3018 TSPPMGD
+3018 
-3025 AAPAGILKKKCL
+3025 ILKKKCL
-3037 PPISERSSAQRPGPP
+3037 APISERGSTQRLGPP
-3052 PPPPACTAASSGSDG
+3052 PPPPAGTTASSGSEGSRVG
-3067 GAPPISRPRQSLQEQ
+3067 GPAAPRPRQSLQEQ
-3082 LSGLTPIAMS
+3082 LSGVTPIAMS
-3092 IHTGTADEDSSGSE
+3092 IKAGTVDEDSSGSE